1 MKDLLRTTNKID
13 NMTNEEGE
21 KKYGKPIDYDING
34 NVMYENP
41 EYGKKKANRIHDF
54 IFGRK
59 LLTK

>member
-1 MKDLLRTTNKID
+1 
-13 NMTNEEGE
+13 MTNEEGE

-41 EYGKKKANRIHDF
+41 EYGKKKANRTHDF

>member
-1 MKDLLRTTNKID
+1 
-13 NMTNEEGE
+13 MTNEEGE